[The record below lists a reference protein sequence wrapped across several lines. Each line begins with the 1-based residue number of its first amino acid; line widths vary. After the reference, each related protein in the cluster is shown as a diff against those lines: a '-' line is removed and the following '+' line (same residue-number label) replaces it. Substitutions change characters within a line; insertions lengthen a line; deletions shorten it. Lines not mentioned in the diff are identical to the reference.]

1 MKKILSL
8 AACASALLAF
18 GDAVESDVIATVGV
32 TAINSGLQNTILAV
46 SYGDLESGNIKIE
59 SLVKTTNLKAGDEL
73 RVYSGNSYSSWTLDA
88 DGGKWVAP
96 AMFSKDANGDDS
108 NGLGADAKTTVP
120 VGVGIWLMRKSGD
133 WANTPFYI
141 YGAPITTKDVPLKA
155 GWNLIGNP
163 TQKAADLSKLKA
175 IPGDRILDSSRKEYT
190 LDSTGW
196 YYTETATETKTIRGE
211 PKTVVTTTKKYET
224 PAIDAG
230 LGFWY
235 YTQTAEPINW

>member
-32 TAINSGLQNTILAV
+32 TKINSGLQNTILAV
-46 SYGDLESGNIKIE
+46 SYGDLESGSIKIE
-59 SLVKTTNLKAGDEL
+59 SLVKTTNLKADDEL
-73 RVYSGNSYSSWTLDA
+73 RVYSGNSYSSWTLDEN
-88 DGGKWVAP
+88 GGKWVAP
-96 AMFSKDANGDDS
+96 ATFSKDANGDDS
-108 NGLGADAKTTVP
+108 SGLGADAKTTVP

-133 WANTPFYI
+133 WENTPFYI
-141 YGAPITTKDVPLKA
+141 YGAPITTKTVDLKA

-163 TQKAADLSKLKA
+163 TQTEADLSKLEA
-175 IPGDRILDSSRKEYT
+175 VVGDRILDSSRKEYT
-190 LDSTGW
+190 LDSEGW
-196 YYTETATETKTIRGE
+196 YYTETSTTTTTIRGE
-211 PKTVVTTTKKYET
+211 ERTVVKTTKIHET

-235 YTQTAEPINW
+235 YAQTARTINW